1 MMKKSTHKRLTAW
14 LLTLVMLLTLLP
26 TTALAADYPGPTYV
40 SVDGGKSFTAD
51 KLYFRNGEAQCS
63 ADSANYNAYYDPTA
77 GTLTLN
83 GYDGG
88 AIVLGGAEQGD
99 LTIKLMG
106 NNTIR
111 STTSQHGVAG
121 NTASGSIT
129 ITADSSSDTLTIDVS
144 NSTGYVYGIDGNHR
158 SVTISGSADVT
169 IIAEAKSTD
178 KLCFGIN
185 SLDTVSI
192 LGNASVD
199 IKSKVPENNTGSNFC
214 RGINGKKVAIE
225 TDGKVKIDVTEA
237 GDAGADSY
245 GVDTTSSTIL
255 TKVGE
260 MQVKWKK
267 GTFPYVGGAISRG
280 DSFSDTDHAIN
291 VDKDKCYASY
301 RHGTPRTVTVENGTF
316 TGPGVPNAT
325 KYSGKFLEGDTVNIT
340 PSEKTSNDNTPI
352 PFKEWTSSNVTLSS
366 PTTEIN
372 SFTVPGEDVTVTAK
386 HDPFDGA
393 PSFTPTGTTNTEGTL
408 TFKTKVK
415 PGDGSEY
422 FRLVKDGDQNDES
435 KYIKLRNLN
444 PSTSTI
450 PYEYSYGTTSSSGIN
465 QVEAGDYYVAEKLNG
480 TYYWS
485 EKFTVNYV
493 KPRPEISVSYWPDPT
508 VFTSVEVGYD
518 FATGRTLTIDNK
530 GTADTGPLTI
540 TVEGANPEAF
550 TVSPSTISNIAAGKS
565 AMSTVRP
572 ATGLPAGTYT
582 ATLKISGDNVNTL
595 SINMKFT
602 VKDPN
607 ASATVGGT
615 ITSYGNASEAVT
627 VTLLQGTSVIGS
639 PQVLTGASGSAPYSQ
654 TYSFPTVP
662 AGTYTLKVEKKGHAP
677 WTEEIT
683 VGTDNIGKEVTVYLW
698 GDVNRDGEVTAA
710 DAQEI
715 QRKAAGLSSVFDT
728 DPNSAYC
735 MLRADVNKDEKV
747 TAADAQEIQR
757 KAAGLSSTI
766 STLP

>member
-1 MMKKSTHKRLTAW
+1 MA
-14 LLTLVMLLTLLP
+14 
-26 TTALAADYPGPTYV
+26 AADYPGPTYV
-40 SVDGGKSFTAD
+40 SVNGGTDFKAD
-51 KLYFRNGEAQCS
+51 KLYFRNGETQCS
-63 ADSANYNAYYDPTA
+63 ADSTNYNAHYDPTT

-83 GYDGG
+83 GYNGG

-106 NNTIR
+106 NNTIH

-129 ITADSSSDTLTIDVS
+129 ITADSGSNGNLTIDVS
-144 NSTGYVYGIDGNHR
+144 NSTEYVYGIDGNQR
-158 SVTISGSADVT
+158 SVTITGSADVT
-169 IIAEAKSTD
+169 IKAEAKSTD

-225 TDGKVKIDVTEA
+225 TDGTIMIDVTAA

-280 DSFSDTDHAIN
+280 DSFDINTHAVN
-291 VDKDKCYASY
+291 VDKDNCFASY
-301 RHGTPRTVTVENGTF
+301 RFGTPRTVTVENGTF

-325 KYSGKFLEGDTVNIT
+325 KYRGKFLENDTVTIT
-340 PSEKTSNDNTPI
+340 PSEKKSSDGTLI
-352 PFKEWTSSNVTLSS
+352 PFKEWTSSNVTLNDQA
-366 PTTEIN
+366 TMANN

-386 HDPFDGA
+386 HSPFVGT
-393 PSFTPTGTTNTEGTL
+393 PTFTPTDSTGTEGTL
-408 TFKTKVK
+408 TFKTVVK

-422 FRLVKDGDQNDES
+422 FSLVKDGDQNNES
-435 KYIKLRNLN
+435 NYKRLRRMST
-444 PSTSTI
+444 PSSDS
-450 PYEYSYGTTSSSGIN
+450 PYEYSRKTTPSGTD

-480 TYYWS
+480 AWYLS

-493 KPRPEISVSYWPDPT
+493 KPRPEIHTDWWFNPM
-508 VFTSVEVGYD
+508 VFTSVDVGYVS
-518 FATGRTLTIDNK
+518 ATGLNLTITNK
-530 GTADTGPLTI
+530 GEADTGELTI
-540 TVEGANPEAF
+540 TVEGKNPDAF
-550 TVSPSTISNIAAGKS
+550 TVSKEVINNIPAGGN

-572 ATGLPAGTYT
+572 KTGLTAGMYT
-582 ATLKISGDNVNTL
+582 ATLKISGANVNTL
-595 SINMKFT
+595 SYNMEFT

-607 ASATVGGT
+607 ASATVSGT
-615 ITSYGNASEAVT
+615 ITSYGDAGENVT
-627 VTLLQGTSVIGS
+627 VTLT
-639 PQVLTGASGSAPYSQ
+639 PASGTPLTTTVYGNSAPYSF
-654 TYSFPTVP
+654 SAVP

-683 VGTDNIGKEVTVYLW
+683 VATTAIAKDVTVYLW
-698 GDVNRDGEVTAA
+698 GDVNRDGKVTAA

-715 QRKAAGLSSVFDT
+715 QRKAAGLSSVFGT

-735 MLRADVNKDEKV
+735 MLRADVNRDGAI

>member
-106 NNTIR
+106 NNTIH

-129 ITADSSSDTLTIDVS
+129 ITADSGSNGNLTIDVS
-144 NSTGYVYGIDGNHR
+144 NSTEYVYGIDGNQR
-158 SVTISGSADVT
+158 SVTITGSADVT
-169 IIAEAKSTD
+169 IKAEAKSTD

-225 TDGKVKIDVTEA
+225 TDGTIMIDVTAA

-280 DSFSDTDHAIN
+280 DSFDINTHAVN
-291 VDKDKCYASY
+291 VDKDNCFASY
-301 RHGTPRTVTVENGTF
+301 RFGTPRTVTVENGTF

-325 KYSGKFLEGDTVNIT
+325 KYSGKFLEGDTVSIT
-340 PSEKTSNDNTPI
+340 PYEMKGNSGETI

-366 PTTEIN
+366 PATEIN

-465 QVEAGDYYVAEKLNG
+465 QVEAGDYYVVEKLNG
-480 TYYWS
+480 TYYLS
-485 EKFTVNYV
+485 EKFTVNYTV
-493 KPRPEISVSYWPDPT
+493 PTADISVSGTIKSYNPNN
-508 VFTSVEVGYD
+508 
-518 FATGRTLTIDNK
+518 ATTIQLMQGGAEKYSTTIAETTGSGQEEQNFSFDAVAK
-530 GTADTGPLTI
+530 GTYDLVVTKPGHLTYTIKNVVVGNNPLDLAAHSNAAISTI
-540 TVEGANPEAF
+540 TLLCGDIDGNGF
-550 TVSPSTISNIAAGKS
+550 INSTDLGIILKGQNYGKSTATAGDKAADLDGNGFINSTDLGIVLQGQHYGKS
-565 AMSTVRP
+565 AVS
-572 ATGLPAGTYT
+572 
-582 ATLKISGDNVNTL
+582 VN
-595 SINMKFT
+595 F
-602 VKDPN
+602 
-607 ASATVGGT
+607 
-615 ITSYGNASEAVT
+615 
-627 VTLLQGTSVIGS
+627 
-639 PQVLTGASGSAPYSQ
+639 
-654 TYSFPTVP
+654 
-662 AGTYTLKVEKKGHAP
+662 
-677 WTEEIT
+677 
-683 VGTDNIGKEVTVYLW
+683 
-698 GDVNRDGEVTAA
+698 GE
-710 DAQEI
+710 
-715 QRKAAGLSSVFDT
+715 
-728 DPNSAYC
+728 
-735 MLRADVNKDEKV
+735 
-747 TAADAQEIQR
+747 
-757 KAAGLSSTI
+757 
-766 STLP
+766 

>member
-1 MMKKSTHKRLTAW
+1 MQRTKSKILSI
-14 LLTLVMLLTLLP
+14 LLILVMLLSLLP

-51 KLYFRNGEAQCS
+51 KLYFKNGESQCS
-63 ADSANYNAYYDPTA
+63 ADSADYNAYYDPTT

-83 GYDGG
+83 GYNGG

-106 NNTIR
+106 NNTIH
-111 STTSQHGVAG
+111 STTSRHGVAG
-121 NTASGSIT
+121 NTANGSIT
-129 ITADSSSDTLTIDVS
+129 ITADSGSNGKLTIDVS
-144 NSTGYVYGIDGNHR
+144 NSTEYVFGIDGKQR
-158 SVTISGSADVT
+158 SVTITGSADV
-169 IIAEAKSTD
+169 IISTEAKSTE

-192 LGNASVD
+192 LENASVN
-199 IKSKVPENNTGSNFC
+199 ITSKVPKNNTSSNLC
-214 RGINGKKVAIE
+214 RGISGNKVAID

-237 GDAGADSY
+237 GEANSYADSY
-245 GVDTTSSTIL
+245 GVDTTSSTTL
-255 TKVGE
+255 KKVGE

-280 DSFSDTDHAIN
+280 DSFDINTHAVN
-291 VDKDKCYASY
+291 VDKDNCFASY
-301 RHGTPRTVTVENGTF
+301 RFGTPRTVTVENGTF

-325 KYSGKFLEGDTVNIT
+325 KYSGKFLENDTVSIT
-340 PSEKTSNDNTPI
+340 PYEMKGNSGETI

-366 PTTEIN
+366 PATEIN

-485 EKFTVNYV
+485 EKFTVSYTAAPAPTAN
-493 KPRPEISVSYWPDPT
+493 ISLDKTGT
-508 VFTSVEVGYD
+508 VDFGSKETGYTAAPAAQTVTITNNGTA
-518 FATGRTLTIDNK
+518 ATGQLTI
-530 GTADTGPLTI
+530 A
-540 TVEGANPEAF
+540 VEGKNPEAF
-550 TVSPSTISNIAAGKS
+550 TVSKKVINNIPASGS
-565 AMSTVRP
+565 ATSTVRP
-572 ATGLPAGTYT
+572 AMGLPADTYT

-595 SINMKFT
+595 NINMEFT
-602 VKDPN
+602 VK
-607 ASATVGGT
+607 GGT
-615 ITSYGNASEAVT
+615 SS
-627 VTLLQGTSVIGS
+627 LIG
-639 PQVLTGASGSAPYSQ
+639 
-654 TYSFPTVP
+654 
-662 AGTYTLKVEKKGHAP
+662 
-677 WTEEIT
+677 
-683 VGTDNIGKEVTVYLW
+683 
-698 GDVNRDGEVTAA
+698 
-710 DAQEI
+710 
-715 QRKAAGLSSVFDT
+715 
-728 DPNSAYC
+728 
-735 MLRADVNKDEKV
+735 DVNKDGVINGQDLQRLYEHLKGENPLPTEDVSLGDVNGDSDVNGQDWQRLYEHVKGEKLL
-747 TAADAQEIQR
+747 T
-757 KAAGLSSTI
+757 
-766 STLP
+766 